1 MYRTRALGQLFDGC
15 AGALDHES
23 RKGMGI
29 GLSICKSIVMA
40 HQGVSMQETMR
51 MEQSLVLVC
60 QWMKKN

>member
-1 MYRTRALGQLFDGC
+1 MFDGC

-40 HQGVSMQETMR
+40 HQGEIHARNREVGAEFSFSLPLDEEEV
-51 MEQSLVLVC
+51 MEE
-60 QWMKKN
+60 KNL